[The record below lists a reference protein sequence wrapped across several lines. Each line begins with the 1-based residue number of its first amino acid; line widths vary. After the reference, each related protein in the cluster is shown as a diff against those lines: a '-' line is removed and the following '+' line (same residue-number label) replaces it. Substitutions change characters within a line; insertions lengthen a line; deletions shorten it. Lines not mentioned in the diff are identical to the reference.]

1 MKISKC
7 PSCGGKL
14 DRTFSSCPICGE
26 AFTCSR
32 CGKILPSN
40 EASMCPECYSID
52 LQTKA
57 DACRDIG
64 SELKNLGN
72 ELNNLSSM
80 L

>member
-14 DRTFSSCPICGE
+14 DRTFSSCPICGD

-32 CGKILPSN
+32 CGKTLPSN
-40 EASMCPECYSID
+40 EASMCPECYS
-52 LQTKA
+52 LSLEEKA

-64 SELKNLGN
+64 SELKNLSN
-72 ELNNLSSM
+72 ELNNLSS
-80 L
+80 LL